1 MKIARLL
8 MAATMTAGAFALP
21 AFAQD
26 DDLSPA
32 RLERLDQR
40 AKERGFTINHA
51 KAVEIAKSHGLV
63 TLREVDLEDNDE
75 WKVEG
80 RDADGREIEV
90 ELSARD
96 GKVRE
101 IDRD

>member
-1 MKIARLL
+1 MRSLL
-8 MAATMTAGAFALP
+8 VALAVGGLVGAAAP
-21 AFAQD
+21 AFADD

-32 RLERLDQR
+32 RLQRLDDHAASQ
-40 AKERGFTINHA
+40 GFTITHA
-51 KAVEIAKSHGLV
+51 KAIEIAKSHGVV
-63 TLREVDLEDNDE
+63 TVREVDLEDNAE
-75 WKVEG
+75 WKIEG

-101 IDRD
+101 IERD